1 MFSEEKLSQAG
12 QKNNKVMVQILFTQT
27 HRTVWN
33 MKKKCIRK
41 LSIIMLLRKTK
52 ATKAYAC
59 RILLNLKRR

>member
-33 MKKKCIRK
+33 MKKKNA
-41 LSIIMLLRKTK
+41 SENYLL
-52 ATKAYAC
+52 
-59 RILLNLKRR
+59 